1 MSAVVRVNPRWSS
14 VGVPRTVLLM
24 AALPV
29 TSACV
34 RVGPPLFCSTPR
46 FSWALV
52 TVVAQVKDPWV
63 TRLFVDAPFV
73 PGPVPPPPDHQ
84 P

>member
-1 MSAVVRVNPRWSS
+1 MSAVVRVKPRWSS
-14 VGVPRTVLLM
+14 VGVPSTVLLI

-46 FSWALV
+46 LSCPLV
-52 TVVAQVKDPWV
+52 TVVAQAKAPWV
-63 TRLFVDAPFV
+63 TRLLVDAPFV
-73 PGPVPPPPDHQ
+73 SDPNEAP
-84 P
+84 

>member
-1 MSAVVRVNPRWSS
+1 MSAVVRVKPRWSS
-14 VGVPRTVLLM
+14 VGVPSTVLLM

-46 FSWALV
+46 LSCPLV
-52 TVVAQVKDPWV
+52 TVVAQAKEPWV

-73 PGPVPPPPDHQ
+73 PGPVPPPPSRY